1 MYYLT
6 VMNGTTAAPSSQMFE
21 ISQKTPDMRRF
32 RGNVQL
38 FISQASVCGSLPMV
52 RLESGFFSENVIVP
66 MMAERF
72 SIRAILNLDF
82 FQLDPALLGC
92 QN

>member
-21 ISQKTPDMRRF
+21 ISQKTPDMRRL

-72 SIRAILNLDF
+72 SIWTF
-82 FQLDPALLGC
+82 FNWIFSQLE
-92 QN
+92 